1 MSSNEEQLI
10 LSEDLCKRSHARN
23 LSFCP
28 LLIISLFP
36 YLHLHRL
43 GFLRVTGMDDDL
55 NDTERIHLVNS
66 SISFQF
72 DFFACGIP
80 PI

>member
-1 MSSNEEQLI
+1 MRNNRPCQRI
-10 LSEDLCKRSHARN
+10 CRN
-23 LSFCP
+23 LFSFS

-36 YLHLHRL
+36 YLHMHRL
-43 GFLRVTGMDDDL
+43 GFLRVTGMEDDL

-66 SISFQF
+66 SISIQF

>member
-1 MSSNEEQLI
+1 MSSNEEQST
-10 LSEDLCKRSHARN
+10 LSEN
-23 LSFCP
+23 LQKSF
-28 LLIISLFP
+28 SLFP
-36 YLHLHRL
+36 YLHMHRL
-43 GFLRVTGMDDDL
+43 GFLRVTGMEDDL

-66 SISFQF
+66 SISIQF

>member
-1 MSSNEEQLI
+1 MSSNEEQST
-10 LSEDLCKRSHARN
+10 LSEN
-23 LSFCP
+23 LQKSFFFFSVDNI
-28 LLIISLFP
+28 LVSISAF
-36 YLHLHRL
+36 LHRL
-43 GFLRVTGMDDDL
+43 GFLRVTGMEDDL

-66 SISFQF
+66 SISIQF